1 MSQAADTMIQSAF
14 APPSGSVFTLVVST
28 GMHVKSLQS
37 CPILC
42 NPTDCSPQAPPSIG
56 FSSKNTGVGC
66 HVLLQEIFPT
76 QGSNQHLLHLLH
88 WQAGSLS
95 LAPPGKLSG
104 KLNLSLNSI
113 ISSHDKREG
122 NWLRLTQMYYFL
134 KLNNIP
140 LYTFTTISISIHLFM
155 DI

>member
-37 CPILC
+37 CPTLC

-66 HVLLQEIFPT
+66 HALLQEIFPT
-76 QGSNQHLLHLLH
+76 QGSNQHLLHLMH
-88 WQAGSLS
+88 GQAGSLP
-95 LAPPGKLSG
+95 LVPTGKPQS
-104 KLNLSLNSI
+104 
-113 ISSHDKREG
+113 
-122 NWLRLTQMYYFL
+122 
-134 KLNNIP
+134 
-140 LYTFTTISISIHLFM
+140 
-155 DI
+155 